1 MTRTGFAL
9 LIGAVYAA
17 GAFAQSEPTTVI
29 LVGGTVLNAELNS
42 PLDSKKAKPGDKVE
56 GHTTVDL
63 RTDGRMVIPKGTK
76 LIGHITEASA
86 RSKGDSESTL
96 AIQFDKAMP
105 RNGEEI
111 PLIVEIRAMASPQ
124 QDISGGLPSSSS
136 DPMADRGGAA
146 AGGSPMGASR
156 SMGSQNSTPN
166 AANSPRTETA
176 PSGPVGGGP
185 LAANSRGVY
194 GMHGLQIVAD
204 PSKANAGT
212 IINSSGK
219 NVRLEDGTKLL
230 LMVRGE
236 TPSSRSK

>member
-9 LIGAVYAA
+9 LIGAVYVA
-17 GAFAQSEPTTVI
+17 GAFAQSEPTTII

-63 RTDGRMVIPKGTK
+63 RTDGRMLIPKGTK

-96 AIQFDKAMP
+96 AIQFDKATP

-111 PLIVEIRAMASPQ
+111 PLNVEIRAMAAPQ
-124 QDISGGLPSSSS
+124 QDFSGGSPGPGS
-136 DPMADRGGAA
+136 DPMSDRGGAA
-146 AGGSPMGASR
+146 AGGSPMGATR
-156 SMGSQNSTPN
+156 SMGSQSSTQNP
-166 AANSPRTETA
+166 ANSPRTDTA
-176 PSGPVGGGP
+176 PAGAIGGGP

-194 GMHGLQIVAD
+194 GMHGLQIITD

-219 NVRLEDGTKLL
+219 NVRLEDGTRLL
-230 LMVRGE
+230 LIARGE
-236 TPSSRSK
+236 TPASGSK